1 MLLKTKC
8 IILHQIKYSDSG
20 LIVQAYTRES
30 GRLSFMVKGMRSK
43 RSGKHNAL
51 FQPLSML
58 DVILYYKESRNI
70 HLLREFSVSYTPS
83 GIFSDVRKSC
93 IAVFL
98 GEMMC
103 NVLRE
108 ESQNHELFDHIGNS
122 VKYLNEIKTGFSNFH
137 IAFLIGLCSYLG
149 FEPGK
154 RTVAYNRYFD
164 LADGRFVAIPPVHG
178 NYANEVISDILAGFF
193 SASYE
198 SMSSIPLTGS
208 LRNEVLETMVKYYS
222 THLPLLKKVNSL
234 QVLKEIFS

>member
-1 MLLKTKC
+1 MLLKTRC

-30 GRLSFMVKGMRSK
+30 GRLSFMIKGMRSK

-83 GIFSDVRKSC
+83 GIYSDVRKSC

-98 GEMMC
+98 GEIMSS
-103 NVLRE
+103 VLRE
-108 ESQNHELFDHIGNS
+108 ESQNYELFDHIESS
-122 VKYLNEIKTGFSNFH
+122 VKYLNETITGFSNFH

-154 RTVAYNRYFD
+154 RTAGDNRYFD
-164 LADGRFVAIPPVHG
+164 LVDGKFVAIPPAHG
-178 NYANEVISDILAGFF
+178 YYANEAISDIFAGFF
-193 SASYE
+193 SSSYG

-208 LRNEVLETMVKYYS
+208 LRNEVLETIIKYYS
-222 THLPLLKKVNSL
+222 IHLPLLKKVNSL

>member
-1 MLLKTKC
+1 MLLKTRC

-30 GRLSFMVKGMRSK
+30 GRVSFMVKGMRSK

-98 GEMMC
+98 GEMMS

-108 ESQNHELFDHIGNS
+108 ESQNYELFDHIENS
-122 VKYLNEIKTGFSNFH
+122 VKYLSESKTGFSNFH

-154 RTVAYNRYFD
+154 RTAADSRYFD
-164 LADGRFVAIPPVHG
+164 LADGRFVAIPPAHG
-178 NYANEVISDILAGFF
+178 YYVNEMISDILAGFF
-193 SASYE
+193 AASYG

-208 LRNEVLETMVKYYS
+208 LRNEVLETIVKYYS
-222 THLPLLKKVNSL
+222 IHLPLLKKVNSL

>member
-98 GEMMC
+98 GEMMS

-108 ESQNHELFDHIGNS
+108 ESQNYELFDHIENS
-122 VKYLNEIKTGFSNFH
+122 VMYLSDSKTGFSNFH

-154 RTVAYNRYFD
+154 RTNAENRYFD
-164 LADGRFVAIPPVHG
+164 LVDGRFVAIPPAHG
-178 NYANEVISDILAGFF
+178 YYANEVISDILAGFF
-193 SASYE
+193 SASYG
-198 SMSSIPLTGS
+198 SMGSIPLTGS
-208 LRNEVLETMVKYYS
+208 LRNEVLETMVKFYS
-222 THLPLLKKVNSL
+222 IHLPLLKKVNSL